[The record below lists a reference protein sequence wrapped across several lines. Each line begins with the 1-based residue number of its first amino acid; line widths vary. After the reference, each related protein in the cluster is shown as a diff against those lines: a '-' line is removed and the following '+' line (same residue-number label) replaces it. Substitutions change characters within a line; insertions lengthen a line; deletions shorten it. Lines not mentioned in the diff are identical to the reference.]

1 MKITLPGIL
10 EILKNQLPK
19 DNMPEILYDS
29 PETNDKYNKER
40 QIFNTYYR
48 FRGQPWC

>member
-1 MKITLPGIL
+1 MTTTLPGIV

-29 PETNDKYNKER
+29 PETEHADRKSVV
-40 QIFNTYYR
+40 
-48 FRGQPWC
+48 